1 MIGRIAMGTAND
13 RIGGKRSL
21 IFCFIILIAS
31 LIWLQVAS
39 TAQMLFIFAVTY
51 GFAHGGLFTVM
62 SPTVAEL
69 FGTASH
75 GLLFGMILF
84 SGTIGGSIGP
94 LLTGYIFDLTGS
106 YRLAFMV
113 LTAFAVLGLILI
125 TILRSPRLQR

>member
-21 IFCFIILIAS
+21 IFCFIILITS

-39 TAQMLFIFAVTY
+39 TAKMLFIFAVIY

-62 SPTVAEL
+62 SPTVAEF

-84 SGTIGGSIGP
+84 SGTIGGSVGP
-94 LLTGYIFDLTGS
+94 LFTGYIFDLTGS
-106 YRLAFMV
+106 YRVAFLV
-113 LTAFAVLGLILI
+113 LTIFAVLGLILI
-125 TILRSPRLQR
+125 IILRSPRLK